1 MISSFF
7 LFLYMIVS
15 FFILIIISMALPR
28 IVKIDKNKP
37 FYIYIGYYI
46 INSVVLNY
54 IFRFYPIKTI
64 FLNIFMLLIS
74 HFVGSRL
81 RLQGLT
87 GQICCGKTTV
97 AKYLEQKYK
106 AAIINIDELNREVL
120 ELPEVKKEI
129 KIKFGDDVYDPT
141 GEILNKQKM
150 KKIIFSDPNKRK
162 QLEMI
167 THGKVFK
174 LLFLRVM
181 KEKFLYNNKFV
192 FIENAILL
200 RFTIFKYLCYPILA
214 VCTTLK
220 AEVIGRVMHRDNCD
234 RETAEKIL
242 RSQMTTEEFVKQS
255 DYVVFN
261 DGDMQALYQEVDKFM
276 SKIL

>member
-1 MISSFF
+1 M
-7 LFLYMIVS
+7 LS
-15 FFILIIISMALPR
+15 FFILITISMALPR
-28 IVKIDKNKP
+28 IVKVDKNKP

-64 FLNIFMLLIS
+64 FLNIFMLLIC

-97 AKYLEQKYK
+97 AKYLEYKYK
-106 AAIINIDELNREVL
+106 AAIINIDELNRQVL
-120 ELPEVKKEI
+120 EFPEVKKEI
-129 KIKFGDDVYDPT
+129 KRKFGDDIYDSS
-141 GEILNKQKM
+141 GEILDKQKM
-150 KKIIFSDPNKRK
+150 RKIIFSDISKRK
-162 QLEMI
+162 QLESI

-174 LLFLRVM
+174 LLFLRVI

-214 VCTTLK
+214 ICTTLK
-220 AEVIGRVMHRDNCD
+220 AEVVGRVMQRDVCD
-234 RETAEKIL
+234 REAAEKIMQA
-242 RSQMTTEEFVKQS
+242 QMTTDEFVKQS

-261 DGDMQALYQEVDKFM
+261 DGDVQALYQEVDKFM
-276 SKIL
+276 SQIL